1 MTLKESALHY
11 YLDENYNCSE
21 SIIRGANDFYKL
33 GLTEHEFKL
42 LAPFGAGCCS
52 GSLCGAVA
60 GGVATIGAMRA
71 EESWRGSAS
80 AGITKKF
87 VGLCRERMGSEI
99 CKELKSKNHTEALR
113 CAKVVEITA
122 ETLEEVLK

>member
-21 SIIRGANDFYKL
+21 AIIRGANDFYEL
-33 GLTEHEFKL
+33 GLTEREFKL

-60 GGVATIGAMRA
+60 GGVATIGMLRT
-71 EESWRGSAS
+71 EEKWRGSAS
-80 AGITKKF
+80 AAVTKKF
-87 VGLCRERMGSEI
+87 VELCRERMGSEI
-99 CKELKSKNHTEALR
+99 CKEIKSRNHTEALR
-113 CAKVVEITA
+113 CAKVVETVA
-122 ETLEEVLK
+122 EILGELLD

>member
-1 MTLKESALHY
+1 MTLKEAALHY

-21 SIIRGANDFYKL
+21 AIIRGANDYYEL
-33 GLTEHEFKL
+33 NLTEKDFKL

-60 GGVATIGAMRA
+60 GGIATIGALRA
-71 EESWRGSAS
+71 EDKWRGSQS

-87 VGLCRERMGSEI
+87 VGLCRERMGSELCREI
-99 CKELKSKNHTEALR
+99 KSKNHTEALR

-122 ETLEEVLK
+122 EALDEVLK